1 MASVEPVRQGIRVPA
16 PVTCLKFSPD
26 GVYIGVACTD
36 KTAKIMQLD
45 EKVGIRDVQ
54 TVQQGG
60 ATAPKLNNMCWH
72 PQAPQF
78 CFCGHDKIIDV
89 WDVRA
94 SRAALK
100 VCVKN
105 NIYEHMPWY
114 CSFPKTNHVT

>member
-1 MASVEPVRQGIRVPA
+1 MASVEPVRQGVRVPA

-45 EKVGIRDVQ
+45 DKVGMRDVQ
-54 TVQQGG
+54 TVQQGA

-100 VCVKN
+100 VCVEID
-105 NIYEHMPWY
+105 IYEHIPWY
-114 CSFPKTNHVT
+114 CAFPKTNHVT